1 MLQDSAGVRRLDT
14 SKESQKSTPCSEWR
28 PEVQDLD
35 ALSEAIEAELGQLL
49 RKAVAIGPRYVS
61 PETMRGIV
69 DALSG
74 IQRANDGIRDD
85 DIERHNIDQ
94 AHSAE

>member
-1 MLQDSAGVRRLDT
+1 
-14 SKESQKSTPCSEWR
+14 
-28 PEVQDLD
+28 VQDLD
-35 ALSEAIEAELGQLL
+35 ALSEAIEIELRHLL
-49 RKAVAIGPRYVS
+49 RKAVVIGPRYVS

-94 AHSAE
+94 ACGGE